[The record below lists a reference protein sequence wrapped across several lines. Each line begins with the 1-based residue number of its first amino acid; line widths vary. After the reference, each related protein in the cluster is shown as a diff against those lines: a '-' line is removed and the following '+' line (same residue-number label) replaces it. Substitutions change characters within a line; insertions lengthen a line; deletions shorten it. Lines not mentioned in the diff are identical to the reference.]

1 MILTTI
7 NLLPWREEQRQDQKK
22 KFLVMMVL
30 TCALAAAIVGLIH
43 IQMASKIDYQLSRNQ
58 FVSKE
63 IAKLDEEIAEIS
75 ELQKVRRSLIE
86 RMEVIQDLQG
96 SRPSIVHLF
105 AEIVSTVPNGV
116 YLETL
121 TQTGSNLLVSG
132 EAESNARVSTYMRNL
147 SNSEWLKDPNLSVIE
162 IEDKTTNRVSTFT
175 LTVKQ
180 TSPNATASARRS
192 STPQRRDWR
201 SHPTTSGFQPSGS

>member
-1 MILTTI
+1 MIMTRI
-7 NLLPWREEQRQDQKK
+7 NLLPWREELRQEQKK
-22 KFLVMMVL
+22 QFFMMTAMTCVL
-30 TCALAAAIVGLIH
+30 ALAIVGLIH
-43 IQMASKIDYQLSRNQ
+43 FQMQAKIDYQLSRNR
-58 FVSKE
+58 FLTTE
-63 IAKLDEEIAEIS
+63 IQKVDEEIKEIS

-105 AEIVSTVPNGV
+105 TEIVSTVPNGV

-121 TQTGSNLLVSG
+121 SQTGSNLLING

-147 SNSEWLKDPNLSVIE
+147 AASEWLKDPNLTVIE
-162 IEDKTTNRVSTFT
+162 IEDITVNRISTFT

-180 TSPNATASARRS
+180 TSPNATEEE
-192 STPQRRDWR
+192 QDD
-201 SHPTTSGFQPSGS
+201 GGLK